1 MSDTAAAQLRR
12 ILNLMPEVADGDPH
26 PIDDVAARLGVS
38 RDVLF
43 SDLVAIT
50 KRFDEPGAFVEG
62 VSVEWENDSL
72 SVVTPHFRRP
82 MRLTMRELCALELGL
97 SILRR
102 EWPMEERAAIDRALE
117 RLRGVIT
124 KLPTNELLDGVF
136 TADAHSPGDEHLP
149 VIRQAITAHRKL
161 RLAYRSGA
169 SAETRERTIEP
180 YRLVFASGMWYLVA
194 RADGTDDVRFFRL
207 DRVESLVLTDERF
220 EPSAAPSDDGVA
232 SEGRMFSAEASEVMI
247 VRYSPRIARWIA
259 EREDGVYGADG
270 SFVVRHPLADLNWG
284 ARHVLQ
290 YGTDAEALAPPELR
304 VAIAEALGRMS
315 SAQAR
320 SRDR

>member
-12 ILNLMPEVADGDPH
+12 ILNLMPEVADGEPH
-26 PIDDVAARLGVS
+26 PIGDVAARLGVS

-43 SDLVAIT
+43 SDLVSIT
-50 KRFDEPGAFVEG
+50 RRFDEPGAFVEG
-62 VSVEWENDSL
+62 VCIEWEEDSL

-102 EWPMEERAAIDRALE
+102 EWPMEERAAIDRALD

-124 KLPTNELLDGVF
+124 KLPTNEMLEGVF
-136 TADAHSPGDEHLP
+136 AADTHTPGDEHLP
-149 VIRQAITAHRKL
+149 ALREAITSHRKL

-169 SAETRERTIEP
+169 AIETRERTIEP

-194 RADGTDDVRFFRL
+194 RADGSDDVRFFRL
-207 DRVESLVLTDERF
+207 DRVESVGLTDEPF
-220 EPSAAPSDDGVA
+220 EPSTALTETTSP
-232 SEGRMFSAEASEVMI
+232 EGRMFSAGSSEEMT

-259 EREDGVYGADG
+259 EREDGEYEADG
-270 SFVVRHPLADLNWG
+270 SFVVRHPLGDLRWG
-284 ARHVLQ
+284 VRHVLQ
-290 YGTDAEALAPPELR
+290 YGIDAEALAPPELR
-304 VAIAEALGRMS
+304 RAIVEALNRMEVS
-315 SAQAR
+315 VP
-320 SRDR
+320 